1 MNPHRLLSLLLL
13 LISSLLG
20 AQTYHFQYIIK
31 KGRLV
36 IIPKFMYYWL
46 CFNEDEG
53 NTVAYS
59 SVGSPLPHRLIPL
72 LKEAKELPFSLYLHE
87 VSVDATGLKK
97 GDLSD
102 EQLDYQPN
110 NMTWPLMSSRLKS
123 IISAHLTEKDKVR
136 WISAHVVGKTMQ
148 ATFYLPYFTE
158 KMDVIDKKGSIYT
171 RFSDTS
177 IKPVF
182 DSKKVQPFAVFHG
195 DTMFWQIT
203 SRLYV
208 NESIKRD
215 IEKAKL
221 TGIQFNRVKLS

>member
-1 MNPHRLLSLLLL
+1 
-13 LISSLLG
+13 
-20 AQTYHFQYIIK
+20 
-31 KGRLV
+31 
-36 IIPKFMYYWL
+36 MYYWL

-59 SVGSPLPHRLIPL
+59 PVGSPLPHRLIPL
-72 LKEAKELPFSLYLHE
+72 LKEAKELPFSLNLHE

-148 ATFYLPYFTE
+148 ATFYQ
-158 KMDVIDKKGSIYT
+158 GSIYT

-182 DSKKVQPFAVFHG
+182 DSKKVLPFAVFHG